1 MHSFEQYMPTKIV
14 FGKEAELK
22 AGTLA
27 KEWQAKK
34 VLLVYGG
41 GSVVRSGLLGRVEAV
56 LKAEGIE
63 VEELGGVKP
72 NPRMSLA
79 KEGVKKAINSGADLV
94 MAVGGGSCIDT
105 AKAIAIAAAKPG
117 TDLEEFWS
125 GKAPIEKALP
135 VGVVLTIAAA
145 GSEMS
150 DSAVLTNEETGKKA
164 GAHSDLVRP
173 KFAMMNPELM
183 YTLPK
188 YQLTC
193 GIVDIMMHTME
204 RYFTPVDGNELTD
217 EIAEGVLRTV
227 IRNGLKAYEDQQ
239 NYDALSEIMW
249 CGSISHNNMTGLG
262 RPKDF
267 ACHKLGHEIGGM
279 FDEAHG
285 ATLSAVWGSWAR
297 YVYQIDIPRFARF
310 GRKVWDIEE
319 ADDTK
324 AAQVAI
330 EETEKFFERIAMPVC
345 IGQMKTGVL
354 EDDVLM
360 QMADSATKGDTV
372 ELGSF
377 KKLKKQDMYEI
388 YKAANHE

>member
-125 GKAPIEKALP
+125 GKVPIEKALP

-249 CGSISHNNMTGLG
+249 CGSLSHNGLTECG
-262 RPKDF
+262 RGKDF
-267 ACHKLGHEIGGM
+267 SVHKFGHALSAKY
-279 FDEAHG
+279 DVAHG
-285 ATLSAVWGSWAR
+285 ASLAAVWGAWAK
-297 YVYQIDIPRFARF
+297 YQYDEESVLWRFARF
-310 GRKVWDIEE
+310 AEKVWGITEGSDHKRATEGIERTVAFFHSLGMPTSLHELDILNPS
-319 ADDTK
+319 D
-324 AAQVAI
+324 
-330 EETEKFFERIAMPVC
+330 
-345 IGQMKTGVL
+345 
-354 EDDVLM
+354 EDLRALSMD
-360 QMADSATKGDTV
+360 ATQQDTV
-372 ELGSF
+372 KLSRIRKLGA
-377 KKLKKQDMYEI
+377 QEVYEI
-388 YKAANHE
+388 YQMAR

>member
-125 GKAPIEKALP
+125 GKVPIEKALP

-150 DSAVLTNEETGKKA
+150 DSAVLTNEETGKE
-164 GAHSDLVRP
+164 SRC
-173 KFAMMNPELM
+173 
-183 YTLPK
+183 T
-188 YQLTC
+188 Q
-193 GIVDIMMHTME
+193 
-204 RYFTPVDGNELTD
+204 
-217 EIAEGVLRTV
+217 
-227 IRNGLKAYEDQQ
+227 
-239 NYDALSEIMW
+239 
-249 CGSISHNNMTGLG
+249 
-262 RPKDF
+262 
-267 ACHKLGHEIGGM
+267 
-279 FDEAHG
+279 
-285 ATLSAVWGSWAR
+285 
-297 YVYQIDIPRFARF
+297 
-310 GRKVWDIEE
+310 
-319 ADDTK
+319 
-324 AAQVAI
+324 
-330 EETEKFFERIAMPVC
+330 
-345 IGQMKTGVL
+345 
-354 EDDVLM
+354 
-360 QMADSATKGDTV
+360 
-372 ELGSF
+372 
-377 KKLKKQDMYEI
+377 
-388 YKAANHE
+388 

>member
-79 KEGVKKAINSGADLV
+79 KEGVKKAINSAADLV
-94 MAVGGGSCIDT
+94 LAVGGGSCIDT

-125 GKAPIEKALP
+125 GKVLIEKALP

-164 GAHSDLVRP
+164 GTHSDLVRP

-297 YVYQIDIPRFARF
+297 YVYQIDIPRFAHF
-310 GRKVWDIEE
+310 GRKVWGIEE
-319 ADDTK
+319 VDDIK
-324 AAQVAI
+324 AALAAI
-330 EETEKFFERIAMPVC
+330 EETEKFFERIEMPVC